1 MRVRSTRPSPVD
13 GPRALRRRVGTVAI
27 VLAGATL
34 LSAPAGAAAS
44 PGSLVGP
51 TLGSATPDAGLGER
65 LKTTSATVKKAN
77 CAAMTRKAKRAK
89 GDQRTWMLRLARKCP
104 ADNRRLTQALKAIG
118 DGRYVGT
125 RGDGQQVDWTIC
137 ANGKYKLANTSGSGT
152 GISEGSRWRVG
163 WSAANGPKGFTAIVE
178 DPRPGGGKLS
188 IGLSL
193 RGGRWSVGIASFDS
207 EVNKLGAVERTDAK
221 ADCAAL

>member
-1 MRVRSTRPSPVD
+1 MRVRSTHPISVDRPRTS
-13 GPRALRRRVGTVAI
+13 RLRVGVVALA
-27 VLAGATL
+27 LAGAAL
-34 LSAPAGAAAS
+34 GAPASAVAG
-44 PGSLVGP
+44 PGPLVGP
-51 TLGSATPDAGLGER
+51 SSVVVPGAAGLGER

-77 CAAMTRKAKRAK
+77 CGAMTRKAKRAK
-89 GDQRTWMLRLARKCP
+89 GDQRKWLLRLARKCP
-104 ADNRRLTQALKAIG
+104 ADNKRLTQALQAIG

-137 ANGKYKLANTSGSGT
+137 ANGTYKLLNTSDSGT
-152 GISEGSRWRVG
+152 GISEGSRWRIA
-163 WSAANGPKGFTAIVE
+163 WSQANGANGFTAIVE

-193 RGGRWSVGIASFDS
+193 RGGQWGVGIASFDS
-207 EVNKLGAVERTDAK
+207 EVNKIGAVERTDAK